1 MDDSKFMKRCIDLA
15 LKGIGYT
22 YPNPLVGSI
31 IVHNNK
37 IIGEGYHAKYGE
49 SHAEVNAIN
58 NVVNKKLLR
67 ESTLYV
73 NLEPCNHHGNTPP
86 CTEAIIDNNIKR
98 IVIGSRD
105 PNKLVDGSGIDKL
118 RSSGCDVVVGVMD
131 LECSDLNKRFF
142 KYHKHKRP
150 YIILKWAESKD
161 GFISPLKSRLSTRK
175 VNWISGE
182 KSKKLTHKW
191 RSEEHSILVGVQT
204 IIDDNPLLTT
214 RFVNGKDPIRFVLD
228 PNSRIPIDS
237 RVLSQTSKTIIFS
250 KKENNL
256 ISDYTKS
263 LSFENIQLIIESLYN
278 MKIQSVLIEGGTKTI
293 NHFLNNDLWDSIRVF
308 KSNKKI
314 KDGIKSPY
322 VDFSK
327 FSKNDIGDDILY
339 EINR

>member
-1 MDDSKFMKRCIDLA
+1 MDDIKFMKRCIDLA
-15 LKGIGYT
+15 SKGIGYT

-58 NVVNKKLLR
+58 SVANKELLR

-73 NLEPCNHHGNTPP
+73 NLEPCNHHGKTPP
-86 CTEAIIDNNIKR
+86 CTEAIINNNIKR

-105 PNKLVDGSGIDKL
+105 PNKLVNGSGIDKL
-118 RSSGCDVVVGVMD
+118 KSSGCDVVIGVMEA
-131 LECSDLNKRFF
+131 ECSDLNKRFF
-142 KYHKHKRP
+142 KYHNHKRP

-161 GFISPLKSRLSTRK
+161 GFISPLKSDQSPRK
-175 VNWISGE
+175 VYWISGE
-182 KSKKLTHKW
+182 DSKKLTHKW
-191 RSEEHSILVGVQT
+191 RSQEHSILVGVQT

-214 RFVNGKDPIRFVLD
+214 RIVDGKNPIRFVLD

-237 RVLSQTSKTIIFS
+237 RVLSDKSKTIILS

-256 ISDYTKS
+256 IPNNTKS
-263 LSFENIQLIIESLYN
+263 LSFENIQFIIRSLYD

-293 NHFLNNDLWDSIRVF
+293 NHFLNNNLWDSIRVF

-314 KDGIKSPY
+314 LDGIKSPL
-322 VDFSK
+322 VNLSNFSK
-327 FSKNDIGDDILY
+327 SYIGDDILY
-339 EINR
+339 KIDR

>member
-1 MDDSKFMKRCIDLA
+1 MDDIKFMKRCIALA
-15 LKGIGYT
+15 SKGIGYT
-22 YPNPLVGSI
+22 YPNPLVGSV
-31 IVHNNK
+31 IVYNNK
-37 IIGEGYHAKYGE
+37 IVGEGYHAKYGE

-58 NVVNKKLLR
+58 SVANKELLR

-73 NLEPCNHHGNTPP
+73 NLEPCNHYGKTPP
-86 CTEAIIDNNIKR
+86 CTEAIINNNIKR

-105 PNKLVDGSGIDKL
+105 PNRLVNGSGIDKL
-118 RSSGCDVVVGVMD
+118 RSNGCDVVVGVMEV
-131 LECSDLNKRFF
+131 ECSDLNKRFF

-161 GFISPLKSRLSTRK
+161 GFISPLKSNRSPRK

-182 KSKKLTHKW
+182 DSKKLTHKW

-204 IIDDNPLLTT
+204 VIDDNPLLTS
-214 RFVNGKDPIRFVLD
+214 RFVDGKNPIRLVLD

-237 RVLSQTSKTIIFS
+237 KVLSETSKTIILS

-256 ISDYTKS
+256 IPDYTKS
-263 LSFENIQLIIESLYN
+263 LSFENIQLIIESLHD

-293 NHFLNNDLWDSIRVF
+293 NHFLNNNLWDSIRVF
-308 KSNKKI
+308 KSNKNI
-314 KDGIKSPY
+314 KSGIKSPN
-322 VDFSK
+322 VDLLK
-327 FSKNDIGDDILY
+327 FSKSQVGNDILY